1 MDKAPSCEGAFFIGN
16 IILALLITLVKI
28 EVDGS
33 LLLKRKLFQF
43 FLKRDKE
50 A

>member
-28 EVDGS
+28 EVGWKFVAKEEVIS
-33 LLLKRKLFQF
+33 IFSEKR
-43 FLKRDKE
+43 
-50 A
+50 